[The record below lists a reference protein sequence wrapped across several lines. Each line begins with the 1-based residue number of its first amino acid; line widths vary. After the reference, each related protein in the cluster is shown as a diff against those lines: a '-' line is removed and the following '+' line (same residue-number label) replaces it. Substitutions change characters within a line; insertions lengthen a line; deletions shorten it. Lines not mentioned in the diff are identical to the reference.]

1 MWEVDDLLVTVLKSE
16 LLDTTNVLGEN
27 VGDFFVK
34 FIALH
39 TVQLH
44 AHAQSQARKRGSV
57 LCVAWLHAR
66 LTARAYMD
74 VC

>member
-1 MWEVDDLLVTVLKSE
+1 
-16 LLDTTNVLGEN
+16 